1 MTFGRRVKQLGKN
14 ARMYTGYAEGKSE
27 RQTPSK
33 NFIWSPLSQIIKN
46 VFMNIVTGRGGPR
59 RISILNWMQQGTLS
73 LRMRKRL
80 RFSKPSLLQSL
91 TVDQLS
97 SGYSDLELEHRGGSR
112 VTPHDSGGKSE

>member
-73 LRMRKRL
+73 LRLRKRL

-91 TVDQLS
+91 TVRPVILQVLRPAAGTQGWKQS
-97 SGYSDLELEHRGGSR
+97 NSPRFRRKE
-112 VTPHDSGGKSE
+112 